1 VRAIKVA
8 EDLRRVAHK
17 EMQEYQD
24 ACSSASLHIYTYI
37 YIYMYAACCDLFG
50 PVPVVVP
57 LDVGAGDEL
66 FDAAERLGGAVHE
79 LQHLKK
85 KER

>member
-1 VRAIKVA
+1 MYIYIYT
-8 EDLRRVAHK
+8 HT
-17 EMQEYQD
+17 YIYI
-24 ACSSASLHIYTYI
+24 HTYIHTYIYIYTYTYI
-37 YIYMYAACCDLFG
+37 YIYIYAACCDLFG

-66 FDAAERLGGAVHE
+66 FDAAERLGGAVDE
-79 LQHLKK
+79 LQHLKGKKK